1 MDSESLPFDA
11 LDTAQTGRMSADG
24 ITEARSA
31 SDSTIEMGGQ
41 AIEAMGN
48 DLAAAASGHLRGVD
62 MENARLRL
70 RDVQTALLSLGY
82 SLDDDEDPVEH
93 IEKGDSRALSET
105 VRLFQDEYDLDV
117 TGRIDRDTYE
127 TLMRNY
133 DQALGVV
140 DHGAQEDDFYFLH
153 TSQAL
158 GDSEGLT
165 EHNEEAQGLDADD
178 PGLLNLDQDTDAG
191 LDPQEL
197 EDL

>member
-1 MDSESLPFDA
+1 MDSESLPLDA
-11 LDTAQTGRMSADG
+11 LDTARTGRMNAEG

-31 SDSTIEMGGQ
+31 TDSTVEMGGQ

-48 DLAAAASGHLRGVD
+48 DLAAAASGHLRDVD

-82 SLDDDEDPVEH
+82 SWDDDEDPVEH
-93 IEKGDSRALSET
+93 IEKGDSRALSEI

-140 DHGAQEDDFYFLH
+140 DHGAQEDDFHFLH
-153 TSQAL
+153 TSQPL
-158 GDSEGLT
+158 GDSDGLT
-165 EHNEEAQGLDADD
+165 EQTEEPQGLDGDD
-178 PGLLNLDQDTDAG
+178 PGLLNLDQDLDAG